1 MMVNIVR
8 LSRSVAV
15 PLITPVDASK
25 ARPVGN
31 AGVMVQETISPEPV
45 SVGERGKSALAV
57 FLVRLTSSGV

>member
-1 MMVNIVR
+1 MVNIVR
-8 LSRSVAV
+8 LRRSVAV